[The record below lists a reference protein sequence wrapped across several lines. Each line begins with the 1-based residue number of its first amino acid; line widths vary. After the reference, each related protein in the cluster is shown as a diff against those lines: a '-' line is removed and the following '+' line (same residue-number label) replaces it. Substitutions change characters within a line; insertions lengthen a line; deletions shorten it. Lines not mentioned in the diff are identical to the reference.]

1 MTLSTKST
9 MQSKRRTQRK
19 PGEKIG
25 AGTSLRVIVM
35 VAVGAIFAL
44 PILGFVAMS
53 FRNND
58 HVSAGKDGFLGLG
71 GMSIHNAINSFHTIN
86 AFGPGKGG
94 LFTQWIMNSVL
105 LSIVACVLGV
115 FSSLPAGYAL
125 ARLRFKG
132 KKTVLFLTLLAMTM
146 PNTVLVV
153 PIFLEVD
160 KINSVGQLWPVMV
173 LLGFFPFGTY
183 LSYIHF
189 MTTLPH
195 ELIEAARLDG
205 LGDIETFIKVALPI
219 AKQAIALVSFYNI
232 IATWTNFFLPLALL
246 SASQNH
252 QTITLGLQQLIGA
265 SPLFNP
271 TIAAG
276 LTVKLYMPQLALA
289 TFLSTLP
296 LLAIF
301 IFAQRYLL
309 RGQTLGAVKG

>member
-1 MTLSTKST
+1 MTLLTRNREAT
-9 MQSKRRTQRK
+9 KRRTQRK

-25 AGTSLRVIVM
+25 IGTTARVVVM
-35 VAVGAIFAL
+35 LAIGAVFAL
-44 PILGFVAMS
+44 PIIGFIAMG
-53 FRNND
+53 FRSND
-58 HVSAGKDGFLGLG
+58 HVTAGKDGFLGLG
-71 GMSIHNAINSFHTIN
+71 GLSIHNAINSFHTIQ

-94 LFTQWIMNSVL
+94 LFTQWIWNSVL
-105 LSIVACVLGV
+105 LSVAACALGV
-115 FSSLPAGYAL
+115 FSALPAGYAL

-132 KKTVLFLTLLAMTM
+132 KKTILFLTLLAMTM

-160 KINSVGQLWPVMV
+160 KINSVGQLWPVMI

-183 LSYIHF
+183 LAYIHF
-189 MTTLPH
+189 LTTLPH

-205 LGDIETFIKVALPI
+205 LGDIETFVKVALPI
-219 AKQAIALVSFYNI
+219 AKQAIALVCFYNI
-232 IATWTNFFLPLALL
+232 IATWTNFFLPLALV
-246 SASQNH
+246 SSSQNH

>member
-9 MQSKRRTQRK
+9 MKSKRRVQRK

-25 AGTSLRVIVM
+25 AGTSLRVVVM

-53 FRNND
+53 FRSND

-105 LSIVACVLGV
+105 LSIVSCVLGV

-205 LGDIETFIKVALPI
+205 LGEIETFIKVALPI

-276 LTVKLYMPQLALA
+276 LSVKLYMPQLALA

>member
-1 MTLSTKST
+1 MSISTQNT
-9 MQSKRRTQRK
+9 HPSKYKIQRK
-19 PGEKIG
+19 PGEKVGI
-25 AGTSLRVIVM
+25 GTSVRVIVM
-35 VAVGAIFAL
+35 VGIGAIFAI
-44 PILGFVAMS
+44 PIIGFVAMG
-53 FRNND
+53 FRSNED
-58 HVSAGKDGFLGLG
+58 VASGKGGFLGLG
-71 GMSIHNAINSFHTIN
+71 SVSIHNAINSFHTIN

-94 LFTQWIMNSVL
+94 LFTQWITNSVL
-105 LSIVACVLGV
+105 LSVAACALGV

-132 KKTVLFLTLLAMTM
+132 KRTVLFLTLLAMTM

-160 KINSVGQLWPVMV
+160 KINSVGQLWPLMV

-195 ELIEAARLDG
+195 ELVEAARLDG

-219 AKQAIALVSFYNI
+219 AKQAIALVCFYNI
-232 IATWTNFFLPLALL
+232 IAVWTNFFLPLALL
-246 SASQNH
+246 SSSQNH